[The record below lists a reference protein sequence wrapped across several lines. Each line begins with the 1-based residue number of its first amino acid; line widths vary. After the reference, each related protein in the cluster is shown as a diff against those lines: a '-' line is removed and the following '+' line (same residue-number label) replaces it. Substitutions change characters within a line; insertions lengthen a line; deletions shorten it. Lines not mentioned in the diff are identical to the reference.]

1 MTPFPKSKDSEENE
15 AAAGMDI
22 HDILKEAGN
31 RQRDLLAIL
40 HRIQTACGRIPAEA
54 VPAVARHLHLSP
66 NEVFGVLTFYKSFSL
81 ESKGEFTITV
91 CLGTACHVR
100 GGAEIAEAFE
110 RKLGIKAGQT
120 TPDKR
125 FSLETVNC
133 LGCCAIGPFVVV
145 NGTYYPHA
153 TAKTVE
159 AILDAYQGAEG
170 PA

>member
-1 MTPFPKSKDSEENE
+1 
-15 AAAGMDI
+15 MDI
-22 HDILKEAGN
+22 HDILRDAGN

-40 HRIQTACGRIPAEA
+40 HQIQAAYGRIPAEA
-54 VPAVARHLHLSP
+54 VPAIAKHLHLSP
-66 NEVFGVLTFYKSFSL
+66 SEVFGVLTFYKSFSL
-81 ESKGEFTITV
+81 EAKGEFTITV

-100 GGAEIAEAFE
+100 GGAGIAEAFE

-120 TPDKR
+120 TPDNR
-125 FSLETVNC
+125 FSLETANC

-145 NGTYYPHA
+145 NGTYYSHA

-159 AILDAYQGAEG
+159 AILDACRGAEV